1 MTMTCSE
8 NRRMK
13 RSDKD
18 TFRVLYI
25 CSAARCGSTLTDM
38 FMGGHSQVASLGEI
52 NLLGKAISLNA
63 ECSCNEK
70 LKSCTE
76 WSKVFDAVLLSR
88 TINMIENPYA
98 YKLWDAIAYNEVDY
112 RKQTRA
118 YRLAIGLRKIWME
131 GRDKL
136 PHSMRKHFPIPAT
149 LHEALLNK
157 IDLYKEIS
165 CCWSKRVIVD
175 SSKNVREAIELHQRW
190 PDIVKI
196 VLLIRDGR
204 GVYLSRRS
212 SGRNQSE
219 SVNGWLNYYRRALP
233 LLESYVDPSSLLK
246 IRYED
251 LASGPEKIG
260 RDLCDFSGISFEPQM
275 LDLSSVTRHLVNGN
289 NTRFSPGKGIRLDER
304 WRTELNGVE
313 LDFFER
319 MGGDMNRRL
328 GYS

>member
-1 MTMTCSE
+1 MAYSE
-8 NRRMK
+8 NSRME
-13 RSDKD
+13 RSDKNG
-18 TFRVLYI
+18 FRVLYI

-52 NLLGKAISLNA
+52 NQLGKAISLDA

-70 LKSCTE
+70 LRACAE

-88 TINMIENPYA
+88 AINIIENPYE
-98 YKLWDAIAYNEVDY
+98 YKLWDAIAYHEVDY

-118 YRLAIGLRKIWME
+118 YRLAVGLRKVWME

-136 PHSMRKHFPIPAT
+136 PYYLRKHFPIPP
-149 LHEALLNK
+149 LLLKALLNK
-157 IDLYKEIS
+157 MDLYKEIS
-165 CCWSKRVIVD
+165 CCWGKHVIVD
-175 SSKNVREAIELHQRW
+175 SSKNWREAIELHQRW

-196 VLLIRDGR
+196 ILLTRDGR

-212 SGRNQSE
+212 SGRSQSD
-219 SVNGWLNYYRRALP
+219 SVNGWLKYYRRALP
-233 LLESYVDPSSLLK
+233 LLESRIDPDSLLK

-251 LASGPEKIG
+251 LASDPEKIG

-304 WRTELNGVE
+304 WRTELLGIE

-319 MGGDMNRRL
+319 MGSDMNRRL